1 MCTGAVMNARLSGWY
16 LAHTIKGRLM
26 RFYSRPFTLPYNHH
40 PLVVSGILAEDCAAE
55 LKRFFKDL
63 RQRRA
68 TGGVVAWKNRG
79 CRNRIEG
86 CSFILSI

>member
-1 MCTGAVMNARLSGWY
+1 MCTGAVMNARLKRLVFG
-16 LAHTIKGRLM
+16 AHDPKAGSCGSIVDL
-26 RFYSRPFTLPYNHH
+26 FTLPYNHH

-68 TGGVVAWKNRG
+68 TGGVVAWKKPG
-79 CRNRIEG
+79 V
-86 CSFILSI
+86 SQPD